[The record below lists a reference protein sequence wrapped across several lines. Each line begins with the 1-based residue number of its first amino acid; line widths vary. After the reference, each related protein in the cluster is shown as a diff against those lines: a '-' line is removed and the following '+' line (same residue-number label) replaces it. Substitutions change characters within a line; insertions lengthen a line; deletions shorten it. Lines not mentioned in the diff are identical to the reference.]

1 MGLLWLAEKSE
12 KRNLGNIFGGLA
24 RDKLLLPIAP
34 LIASLVGIVRVWE
47 RHVEE
52 GREVWACS

>member
-34 LIASLVGIVRVWE
+34 LIASLVGIVRV
-47 RHVEE
+47 
-52 GREVWACS
+52 